1 MEGRPAPVIVNTSL
15 EGHPLVSAL
24 FKISKF
30 RPIMSGNTP
39 QSSLIFPSLK
49 ASCLIV
55 DLEELV
61 NQQDQFQMIMETCLH
76 FISTN
81 TRPFILLT
89 PSSTTPGRNS
99 FSSSSDCYSSVNNLI
114 FQLSLVS
121 TNTPVVVQAWSVDM
135 AVRSILYLVF
145 KNGKGGDGGGMMD
158 TRDNLPT
165 EREVRA
171 RLISALNQS
180 RVVENLETGDCQSLL
195 DQTLFLANLPNTY
208 SNLSQH
214 IKKALEEDR
223 SF

>member
-1 MEGRPAPVIVNTSL
+1 MAGRAAPVIVNNSL
-15 EGHPLVSAL
+15 EAHPLISSL
-24 FKISKF
+24 FKITKF
-30 RPIMSGNTP
+30 RPILSANTP

-61 NQQDQFQMIMETCLH
+61 NQQQDQFQNIMETCLH

-89 PSSTTPGRNS
+89 PSSTAPGRNS
-99 FSSSSDCYSSVNNLI
+99 FSSSSDGYSSVNNLI
-114 FQLSLVS
+114 FQLSQVS
-121 TNTPVVVQAWSVDM
+121 TNTPVVVQAWSQDM

-145 KNGKGGDGGGMMD
+145 KTVEVDGMMD
-158 TRDNLPT
+158 TTDQLLT

-180 RVVENLETGDCQSLL
+180 RMVETVDSSDCQSLL
-195 DQTLFLANLPNTY
+195 DETLFLANLPNSY
-208 SNLSQH
+208 SNLSRQ
-214 IKKALEEDR
+214 IKSALEEDR

>member
-1 MEGRPAPVIVNTSL
+1 MEGRAAPVIVNNSL
-15 EGHPLVSAL
+15 EGHPLVGGLS
-24 FKISKF
+24 KISKF

-61 NQQDQFQMIMETCLH
+61 NQQQDQFQNIMETCLH

-89 PSSTTPGRNS
+89 PSSTAPGRNS
-99 FSSSSDCYSSVNNLI
+99 FSSSSDGYSSVNNLI
-114 FQLSLVS
+114 FQLSQVS
-121 TNTPVVVQAWSVDM
+121 TNTPVVVQAWSQDM

-145 KNGKGGDGGGMMD
+145 KTVEVDGMMD
-158 TRDNLPT
+158 TTDQLLT

-180 RVVENLETGDCQSLL
+180 RMVETVDSSDCQSLL
-195 DQTLFLANLPNTY
+195 DETVFLANLPNSY
-208 SNLSQH
+208 SNLSRQ
-214 IKKALEEDR
+214 IKSALEEDR

>member
-1 MEGRPAPVIVNTSL
+1 MEGRAAPVIVNSSL
-15 EGHPLVSAL
+15 AGHPLVSAL
-24 FKISKF
+24 FNISKF

-39 QSSLIFPSLK
+39 LSSLIFPSLK
-49 ASCLIV
+49 ASCLIL

-61 NQQDQFQMIMETCLH
+61 TQQDQFQKILETCLH

-89 PSSTTPGRNS
+89 PSSTAPGRNS

-121 TNTPVVVQAWSVDM
+121 SNTPVVVQAWSEDM

-145 KNGKGGDGGGMMD
+145 KGGKEGGGMMNSTD
-158 TRDNLPT
+158 HLPT

-180 RVVENLETGDCQSLL
+180 GVVKDLETGDCQSLL

-208 SNLSQH
+208 SKMTHH
-214 IKKALEEDR
+214 IKSALEEDR

>member
-1 MEGRPAPVIVNTSL
+1 MEGRAAPVIVNNSL
-15 EGHPLVSAL
+15 EGHPLVGGLS
-24 FKISKF
+24 KISKF

-55 DLEELV
+55 DLEVLV
-61 NQQDQFQMIMETCLH
+61 SQQDQFQTIMETCLH

-89 PSSTTPGRNS
+89 PSDTTPGRNS
-99 FSSSSDCYSSVNNLI
+99 FSSTDCYSSVNNLI

-121 TNTPVVVQAWSVDM
+121 TNTPVVVQAWSEDM

-145 KNGKGGDGGGMMD
+145 KAGKGGEMLD
-158 TRDNLPT
+158 TTDQLPS

-180 RVVENLETGDCQSLL
+180 RVVEDVEDGDCQSLL
-195 DQTLFLANLPNTY
+195 DQTLFLANLPKTY
-208 SNLSQH
+208 SNLSH
-214 IKKALEEDR
+214 KMKSALEEDR

>member
-1 MEGRPAPVIVNTSL
+1 MEGRAAPVIVNNSL
-15 EGHPLVSAL
+15 EGHPLVLAL

-61 NQQDQFQMIMETCLH
+61 NQQDQFQKIMETCLH

-99 FSSSSDCYSSVNNLI
+99 FSSSTEGYSSVNNLI

-121 TNTPVVVQAWSVDM
+121 ANTPVVVQAWSEDM

-145 KNGKGGDGGGMMD
+145 NAGKGGGGMMD
-158 TRDNLPT
+158 TTDNLPT

-180 RVVENLETGDCQSLL
+180 RDLETGDCQSLL

-208 SNLSQH
+208 STMSQH
-214 IKKALEEDR
+214 IKTALEEDR